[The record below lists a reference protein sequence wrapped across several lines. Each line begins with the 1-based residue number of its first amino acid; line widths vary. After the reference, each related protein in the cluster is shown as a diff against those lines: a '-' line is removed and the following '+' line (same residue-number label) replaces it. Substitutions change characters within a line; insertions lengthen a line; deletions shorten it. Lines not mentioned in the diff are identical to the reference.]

1 MYLLVPSTEQ
11 VTMTLSGSST
21 MAYTC
26 AGLVQS
32 RAVNCFS
39 MAGVIWARSLA
50 VPLAASVAGAVGAG
64 AGAVGVGAG
73 ALVAVAVGVAFV
85 DAAGLAGV
93 VALAGA
99 AALAGAVADGL
110 GVAAAGARSASG

>member
-21 MAYTC
+21 MACTC

-73 ALVAVAVGVAFV
+73 VVGVGAGALVAVAVAVAFV

-93 VALAGA
+93 VALA
-99 AALAGAVADGL
+99 
-110 GVAAAGARSASG
+110 